1 MKTSTLLGSLAL
13 ALAVFPAFGNT
24 INLFVP
30 SQVTQ
35 RSGDSSSNW
44 GYLQNCSCFG
54 GEWDVNAVNGKYYG
68 NFISAGEFQLFGS
81 QGNGYYTSGN
91 FTAEYISPAAMNVQ
105 GTLSNIYLNPT
116 TDVLRAAI
124 TGQLTNPYG
133 YLANFSGTFVAN
145 LNPNGTLGNIHITT
159 SNGPNLSFVPE
170 PGTLA
175 MVGTGLLGMFGAVR
189 RRLQTD

>member
-1 MKTSTLLGSLAL
+1 VKTSTLLASIVL
-13 ALAVFPAFGNT
+13 VFVVSPAFGNT

-81 QGNGYYTSGN
+81 EGNGYYASGN
-91 FTAEYISPAAMNVQ
+91 FTAFYIQGPGDTVQ

-116 TDVLRAAI
+116 TDVLRASI
-124 TGQLTNPYG
+124 TGQISNPYG
-133 YLANFSGTFVAN
+133 YLSGFSGTFVAN
-145 LNPNGTLGNIHITT
+145 LNPNGTLGNIHIATG
-159 SNGPNLSFVPE
+159 NGPNASFVPE

-189 RRLQTD
+189 RRLQKG